1 MKKARFI
8 VLIAVLAALL
18 IGCADTNVV
27 ESVELTAKEKLLVS
41 ALSDQTSVFEYRLDG
56 KTYKQLTMW
65 AQRFEYGELKQTIDL
80 NTACEVKKGGNIVL
94 SIFREVKNVSPE
106 MLNVFIL
113 QDGVITS
120 QFNALPDLADI
131 GVQGRATQTAK
142 LTEIP
147 ESGNVVLMVIHTPG
161 EDGVSPLSQ
170 SFLTD
175 HQSHIDE
182 IAAYKSAYIVGC
194 TLSDERPKDV
204 SD

>member
-182 IAAYKSAYIVGC
+182 IAAYESAYIVGC
-194 TLSDERPKDV
+194 TFSDERPEDV